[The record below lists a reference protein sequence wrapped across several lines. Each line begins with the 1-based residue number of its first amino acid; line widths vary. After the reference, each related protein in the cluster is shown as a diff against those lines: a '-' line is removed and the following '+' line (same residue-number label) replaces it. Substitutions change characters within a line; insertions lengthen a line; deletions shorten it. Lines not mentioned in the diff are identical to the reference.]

1 MSYLT
6 RPVSFQP
13 SDVKQP
19 RDAEG
24 HILLDDTDF
33 TVTYAVSNSLRF
45 LTHID
50 SELIN

>member
-1 MSYLT
+1 MC

-19 RDAEG
+19 RDADG

-33 TVTYAVSNSLRF
+33 TVTYAVGISRCH
-45 LTHID
+45 HI
-50 SELIN
+50 EITEH

>member
-1 MSYLT
+1 MHFY

-19 RDAEG
+19 RDEKG

-33 TVTYAVSNSLRF
+33 TVTYAVKR
-45 LTHID
+45 
-50 SELIN
+50 LIRML

>member
-1 MSYLT
+1 MCLCGELVVIFIL

-19 RDAEG
+19 RDADG

-33 TVTYAVSNSLRF
+33 TVTYAVS
-45 LTHID
+45 
-50 SELIN
+50 